1 MKLKKENGYPD
12 EQYSRVV
19 MDTFKEQ
26 DNDTFKELCLQNN
39 CEVVIAPHILTNKF
53 QQLDTSVN
61 KAGRAIIQY
70 LYNEWF
76 SNQVAI
82 QLKSGIDLADVK
94 ISSNMLD
101 LKQLHVS
108 WLVDLY
114 DQLSTEA
121 EMIING
127 LDLGGIT
134 EAYNNA
140 QFVLQKVENNPSQTK
155 KLNNL
160 YKRF

>member
-1 MKLKKENGYPD
+1 MRKSSFCTLMKLKKENGYPD

-114 DQLSTEA
+114 DHLSTEA

-140 QFVLQKVENNPSQTK
+140 QFVLQKMENSFK
-155 KLNNL
+155 NL
-160 YKRF
+160 

>member
-1 MKLKKENGYPD
+1 MKLKIENGYPD

-26 DNDTFKELCLQNN
+26 DNDTFKELCLQNK

-94 ISSNMLD
+94 ISSNMSD
-101 LKQLHVS
+101 LKQLHAS
-108 WLVDLY
+108 WIVDLY
-114 DQLSTEA
+114 DHLSPEA

-140 QFVLQKVENNPSQTK
+140 QFVLQKVENSFK
-155 KLNNL
+155 NL
-160 YKRF
+160 